1 MSRWI
6 RRIAKKGAGVRE
18 KLLCAIPLFLIVT
31 GVLQFPL
38 SVLGN
43 GFADN
48 QKQLFCFS
56 LCHDFLLAGVIVWGL
71 KYLNG
76 AALRLPEK
84 KIGAWLSIIPRWLN
98 SK

>member
-1 MSRWI
+1 MI
-6 RRIAKKGAGVRE
+6 
-18 KLLCAIPLFLIVT
+18 T

-56 LCHDFLLAGVIVWGL
+56 LCHDFLLGGTLLLI
-71 KYLNG
+71 
-76 AALRLPEK
+76 LRLLLWLPETAK
-84 KIGAWLSIIPRWLN
+84 WTGETWKALKERLMKHPFAGR
-98 SK
+98 